1 MYTHLFF
8 FFNEWGNLDCKARAA
23 IAMLHQHDR
32 DARERAAR
40 ASHAQ
45 QPVLQS
51 RVNCSHVKLSVV
63 GSRLITHA
71 SWHLRSVMFRVITTQ
86 WM

>member
-1 MYTHLFF
+1 MSG
-8 FFNEWGNLDCKARAA
+8 EILDCNARAA

-45 QPVLQS
+45 HVLQS

-71 SWHLRSVMFRVITTQ
+71 SWYLRSVMFRAITTQ